1 MPGAVAVVDAV
12 TAKREGCVW
21 AVLAMLLVV
30 SAGLLWFF
38 NSESMDI
45 DSCLDS
51 GGRWGDDKTC
61 EFEAPTR

>member
-1 MPGAVAVVDAV
+1 MVSTV
-12 TAKREGCVW
+12 TTKRKGLLW
-21 AVLAMLLVV
+21 LGLAVLLVLGV
-30 SAGLLWFF
+30 GLEWFF
-38 NSESMDI
+38 NSEFMDI